1 MSRTYR
7 RKSLPVPK
15 YVTREHVWSWYF
27 GGAHH
32 HYRYFEVGSHE
43 YKKALAKHFS
53 DTGTYSHKEPG
64 PSWFRNLYTER
75 PQRREAKRQI
85 HKYFLDEEFEV
96 ILNEKDKLE
105 YWT

>member
-7 RKSLPVPK
+7 RKTLPVPK
-15 YVTREHVWSWYF
+15 YVTREEVWSWYF
-27 GGAHH
+27 RRPHL

-43 YKKALAKHFS
+43 HKKALAKHFS
-53 DTGTYSHKEPG
+53 DTGTYRYKEPG

-75 PQRREAKRQI
+75 PQRREAVRQL
-85 HKYFLDEEFEV
+85 KKFMLNEDYEV
-96 ILNEKDKLE
+96 ILNAKDKLE